1 MDDDLISSI
10 KRDKQSWFGND
21 RKTNFK
27 SAEPNHRYFMGKIKE
42 EVESFL
48 TENKTYLLE
57 HNPALLYTMRGQP
70 VPKKY
75 LDKVAAGNTVATSE
89 TISEKKEKVI
99 EEVVQVRS
107 ELDQYQEDLKR
118 KRQEQLDKRTQ
129 TSVEKQSL
137 FLVRPKKD
145 PHRGMCWVDPYP
157 SINQGRLGHSQVWT
171 EKKPKRY
178 YD

>member
-1 MDDDLISSI
+1 M
-10 KRDKQSWFGND
+10 RKQCLKLVKKL
-21 RKTNFK
+21 KTPK
-27 SAEPNHRYFMGKIKE
+27 VRELLKKATKLKKQ
-42 EVESFL
+42 
-48 TENKTYLLE
+48 NK
-57 HNPALLYTMRGQP
+57 
-70 VPKKY
+70 
-75 LDKVAAGNTVATSE
+75 
-89 TISEKKEKVI
+89 I